1 MKEGEK
7 LRFSSFLFAFFFV
20 FPAAKIGC
28 AGFCLRRQNFLR
40 LANLLSLRIMNTG
53 NSTQGNDEAKAVL
66 DKEREEILERLEG
79 WLETPLL
86 ILGFVWL
93 ALLVIE
99 FIQGLSPFLETV
111 SNAIWIIFIVDF
123 AVKFTLAPHKL
134 GYLKSNWLTAVALL
148 VPALRVFRIF
158 RVFRIM
164 QAARF
169 ARGLRLVRIITS
181 LNRGMRALGA
191 SMGRRGFGY
200 VVALTVIVL
209 ASGAAGMYAF
219 ENETEGGL
227 RNYGES
233 LWWTA
238 MLLTSIGSDYFPKT
252 PEGRILCLLLSVY
265 GFCIFGYV
273 TATLATFFV
282 ERDAA
287 DKNSAIADTGGIEN
301 LQTEISALREE
312 IRLLSARLNK

>member
-1 MKEGEK
+1 MFYKSRGEPKETN
-7 LRFSSFLFAFFFV
+7 FSNL
-20 FPAAKIGC
+20 P
-28 AGFCLRRQNFLR
+28 
-40 LANLLSLRIMNTG
+40 NLLSLKIMNRG
-53 NSTQGNDEAKAVL
+53 NSTQENEDAKVVL
-66 DKEREEILERLEG
+66 NKEREEILGTLEG

-99 FIQGLSPFLETV
+99 FIRGLSPFLETF
-111 SNAIWIIFIVDF
+111 SSAIWIIFIVDF
-123 AVKFTLAPHKL
+123 VVKFTLAPRKL
-134 GYLKSNWLTAVALL
+134 EYLKNNLLTAVALL
-148 VPALRVFRIF
+148 IPALRVFRIF
-158 RVFRIM
+158 RVFRVLR
-164 QAARF
+164 AARF

-200 VVALTVIVL
+200 VVALTLIILV
-209 ASGAAGMYAF
+209 SGAAGMYAF
-219 ENETEGGL
+219 ENEVEGGL
-227 RNYGES
+227 QNYGES

-252 PEGRILCLLLSVY
+252 SEGRILCLLLAVY
-265 GFCIFGYV
+265 GFGIFGYV

-282 ERDAA
+282 ERDATNK
-287 DKNSAIADTGGIEN
+287 DSPIADAGKIEN
-301 LQTEISALREE
+301 LQLEIAALREE

>member
-1 MKEGEK
+1 MK
-7 LRFSSFLFAFFFV
+7 
-20 FPAAKIGC
+20 
-28 AGFCLRRQNFLR
+28 
-40 LANLLSLRIMNTG
+40 
-53 NSTQGNDEAKAVL
+53 QGNRADENDNSEVVL
-66 DKEREEILERLEG
+66 NQEREEILATLEG

-99 FIQGLSPFLETV
+99 FIWGLSPLLETL

-123 AVKFTLAPHKL
+123 AVKFTLAPRKIE
-134 GYLKSNWLTAVALL
+134 YLKHDWLTVIALL
-148 VPALRVFRIF
+148 IPALRIFRIF
-158 RVFRIM
+158 RVVRVL
-164 QAARF
+164 QAARV

-181 LNRGMRALGA
+181 MNRGMRALGA

-200 VVALTVIVL
+200 VVALTTIVL
-209 ASGAAGMYAF
+209 LSGAAGMYAF
-219 ENETEGGL
+219 ENKVEGGL
-227 RNYGES
+227 RNYGDA

-252 PEGRILCLLLSVY
+252 SEGRVLCFLLAVY

-282 ERDAA
+282 ERDAVNK
-287 DKNSAIADTGGIEN
+287 DSATIDDGKIEN
-301 LQTEISALREE
+301 LQTEINALRQE
-312 IRLLSARLNK
+312 INSLTEALKTQIGKEK